1 VKRGAGSRSWATPV
15 LILLAIVAAC
25 VIFALQSTSSIGGF
39 PFASTARL
47 PQIDRPVVTM
57 AAYELIQK
65 GMSYKQVRGIIG
77 ADGIET
83 VRSELAGHTT
93 VMYSWKNRNGSNMN
107 AMFQDGELVTK
118 AQFGLP

>member
-1 VKRGAGSRSWATPV
+1 
-15 LILLAIVAAC
+15 
-25 VIFALQSTSSIGGF
+25 
-39 PFASTARL
+39 
-47 PQIDRPVVTM
+47 M